1 MQCIVALII
10 MKRVSCEF
18 FQSIQSLCM
27 HVWVWVGVG
36 GCGCEGVGGYSLM
49 LTKTLVYC
57 SYFITVY
64 KRFVLLLIMC
74 IVWVCACERRYP

>member
-1 MQCIVALII
+1 MQCIAALMI

-27 HVWVWVGVG
+27 HVCGGMGVG

-49 LTKTLVYC
+49 LTHKN
-57 SYFITVY
+57 SS
-64 KRFVLLLIMC
+64 LLFLF
-74 IVWVCACERRYP
+74 YYSL